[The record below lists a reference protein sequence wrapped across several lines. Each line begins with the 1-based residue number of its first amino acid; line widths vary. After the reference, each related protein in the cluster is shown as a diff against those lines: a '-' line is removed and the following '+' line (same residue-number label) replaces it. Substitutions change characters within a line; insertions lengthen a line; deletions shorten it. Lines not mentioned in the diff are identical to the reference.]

1 MSTRTHSTQAT
12 RGRSRGRGRPR
23 ARGRRTFVALLLIV
37 GIGAMLAAAV
47 LPTLKDAA
55 REFTLPLHHADIIRQ
70 QAREKDLPA
79 DLIAG
84 VIYAESKFSDQTS
97 HAGARGLM
105 QVTPATAHA
114 IATRTGGSAFQES
127 DLSDPEVNI
136 RYGTWYL
143 RNLMDHYGGDVVY
156 TLAAYNAGQGNVD
169 RWVADAKA
177 GGGRLRVSSIP
188 FAETRNYVER
198 VLDAKADYRKH
209 YAQQLGL

>member
-1 MSTRTHSTQAT
+1 MSTHSTSARRDRSGG
-12 RGRSRGRGRPR
+12 RGRARARGRGRR
-23 ARGRRTFVALLLIV
+23 AFVALLLLV
-37 GIGAMLAAAV
+37 GIGAVLAAAV

-55 REFTLPLHHADIIRQ
+55 REFTLPLHHEDIIRQ
-70 QAREKDLPA
+70 QAQEKDLPA

-105 QVTPATAHA
+105 QVTPSTAHA

-136 RYGTWYL
+136 RYGSWYL
-143 RNLMDHYGGDVVY
+143 RNLLDHYDGDVVY
-156 TLAAYNAGQGNVD
+156 ALAAYNAGQGNVD
-169 RWVADAKA
+169 RWVAAA
-177 GGGRLRVSSIP
+177 QAQGGRLKVSSIP
-188 FAETRNYVER
+188 FAETREYVQR

-209 YAQQLGL
+209 YAKQLGL

>member
-1 MSTRTHSTQAT
+1 VSTQTT
-12 RGRSRGRGRPR
+12 RAAGRRSHGKGRTR
-23 ARGRRTFVALLLIV
+23 ARGRRWAVALLLIV
-37 GIGAMLAAAV
+37 GLGAVLAAAV

-55 REFTLPLHHADIIRQ
+55 RELTLPLHHEDIIRQ
-70 QAREKDLPA
+70 QAREKNLPA

-105 QVTPATAHA
+105 QITPATAHA

-143 RNLMDHYGGDVVY
+143 RNLMDRYDGDIVY
-156 TLAAYNAGQGNVD
+156 TLAAYNAGQGNVEK
-169 RWVADAKA
+169 WVAAAKA
-177 GGGRLRVSSIP
+177 DGGRLTVSSIP
-188 FAETRNYVER
+188 FAETREYIQR
-198 VLDAKADYRKH
+198 VLDAQADYRAH
-209 YAQQLGL
+209 YARDLGL